1 MRADANEAPK
11 NIFFKNKNQK
21 QMKLIIAII
30 LQAIAFYVLNLVPGI
45 HFTGSFW
52 NAICYGFF
60 FGLVAIVV
68 NLGLMAAT
76 AAFGVATGG
85 IGAFIGIIL
94 YILGWWIIPAI
105 QLEVLAW
112 WFPKHFAVDGFG
124 YAILGGLVLLVFNF
138 IVKLLT
144 GNGKS

>member
-1 MRADANEAPK
+1 
-11 NIFFKNKNQK
+11 
-21 QMKLIIAII
+21 MKLIIAVL

-52 NAICYGFF
+52 NAICYGIFF
-60 FGLVAIVV
+60 AIVSFVV
-68 NLGLMAAT
+68 NIALMAGT
-76 AAFGVATGG
+76 AAFGIATRG
-85 IGAFIGIIL
+85 IGVFIAIIL

-124 YAILGGLVLLVFNF
+124 YAILGGLVLMVFNF
-138 IVKLLT
+138 IIKALS
-144 GNGKS
+144 GGGSKS

>member
-1 MRADANEAPK
+1 MMFCQHQGN
-11 NIFFKNKNQK
+11 NFFSKQKTENK
-21 QMKLIIAII
+21 MKLIIAIL

-45 HFTGSFW
+45 HFEGSFW
-52 NAICYGFF
+52 NAICYGLFL
-60 FGLVAIVV
+60 GIVSIVV
-68 NLGLMAAT
+68 NIALVAAT

-85 IGAFIGIIL
+85 IGAFIGVIL

-105 QLEVLAW
+105 NLQVLAW

-138 IVKLLT
+138 IIKVIS
-144 GNGKS
+144 GGGSKS